1 MTVARPAVLA
11 AAISLISATAVTAQ
25 RSGGTMGA
33 LPRLAAPPAAAPAMP
48 PSGRGTMATPGWGY
62 APRSGDL
69 PRIVTDGA
77 RHGYGYGA
85 GSGYGRS
92 YNGVSGYGRS
102 YSGIA
107 GYGSGTVFR
116 RAPYARWGANTGCG
130 GGCVYGGAGLHKRRF
145 YGSFVLGYPYGL
157 YLPYVYGADY
167 YSAEYPGD
175 VYVPA
180 PEPERVASKLI
191 VVGGGTAGGGD
202 ALTVETLG
210 DSVRLRW
217 LANGRPAREVRL
229 FVADSARRELA
240 SRSASPSAPVATFE
254 VVTLSAPVA
263 FTGVTVTF
271 ADGVMSTTMVPYQQ
285 GAAGQRR

>member
-1 MTVARPAVLA
+1 MTVVRPAFLA
-11 AAISLISATAVTAQ
+11 AALSVISATAVTAQ
-25 RSGGTMGA
+25 RSGGTMGG
-33 LPRLAAPPAAAPAMP
+33 LPRLAASPAAAPAMP
-48 PSGRGTMATPGWGY
+48 SLGRGTMATPGWGY
-62 APRSGDL
+62 APRTGDL
-69 PRIVTDGA
+69 PRIVTDAPRRGA
-77 RHGYGYGA
+77 YGYGSA
-85 GSGYGRS
+85 GYGRS
-92 YNGVSGYGRS
+92 YGGISSYGDQR
-102 YSGIA
+102 
-107 GYGSGTVFR
+107 SGTVFR

-130 GGCVYGGAGLHKRRF
+130 VGCVYGGAGFHKRRVH
-145 YGSFVLGYPYGL
+145 GSFVLGYPYGL

-175 VYVPA
+175 AYVPA
-180 PEPERVASKLI
+180 PEPERPASKLI
-191 VVGGGTAGGGD
+191 VVGGGSAGGGD

-217 LANGRPAREVRL
+217 LANGRPAREVKL

-263 FTGVTVTF
+263 FTGVTITF
-271 ADGVMSTTMVPYQQ
+271 ADGVTSTTMVPYQQ